1 MAKMV
6 VNYAVNVLGIS
17 PEMGITPPSLRD
29 TSPAVLREGKIRNLS
44 ITQEDK
50 ESENNETP
58 IFLSR
63 STAGVAEGGGA
74 INAEGVIDTNK
85 IPPTPLY
92 ERGNCTFSDIA
103 NQTQELQTYIT
114 QACQL

>member
-29 TSPAVLREGKIRNLS
+29 TSPDREEKIRNLS
-44 ITQEDK
+44 TMQADTNENKNED
-50 ESENNETP
+50 ENNELP
-58 IFLSR
+58 LFLSR

-74 INAEGVIDTNK
+74 IAQED
-85 IPPTPLY
+85 
-92 ERGNCTFSDIA
+92 CTFSDTS
-103 NQTQELQTYIT
+103 NETEELQTYIIL
-114 QACQL
+114 ACQL